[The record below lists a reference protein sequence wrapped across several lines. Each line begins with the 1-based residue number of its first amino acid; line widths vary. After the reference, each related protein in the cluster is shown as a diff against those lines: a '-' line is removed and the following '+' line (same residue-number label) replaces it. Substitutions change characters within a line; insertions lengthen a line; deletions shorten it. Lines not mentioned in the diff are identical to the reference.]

1 MAKGIGMASVI
12 DDTVIQALNTGM
24 AKEAAGAS
32 DSRTRAW
39 DNAALAIGVAQVVNL
54 GNPTV
59 LTGQGIRML
68 NGTPTMAPGN
78 APNANA

>member
-1 MAKGIGMASVI
+1 MPSVI
-12 DDTVIQALNTGM
+12 DDVVAQALNSGM

-39 DNAALAIGVAQVVNL
+39 DNLAIGVASSQLVAL
-54 GNPTV
+54 QSPTV
-59 LTGQGIRML
+59 LAGQGIRML

-78 APNANA
+78 APNANGGAAP

>member
-1 MAKGIGMASVI
+1 MASVV
-12 DDTVIQALNTGM
+12 DDVVAQAINSGIG
-24 AKEAAGAS
+24 KEAAGAA

-39 DNAALAIGVAQVVNL
+39 DNLAIAISAAQVVNL

-78 APNANA
+78 APNANNPA

>member
-1 MAKGIGMASVI
+1 MPSVI
-12 DDTVIQALNTGM
+12 DDVVAQALNTGL

-32 DSRTRAW
+32 DTRTRAW
-39 DNAALAIGVAQVVNL
+39 DNLGLAIATSEVVNL

>member
-1 MAKGIGMASVI
+1 MPSCI
-12 DDTVIQALNTGM
+12 DEAVCQALNTGF

-32 DSRTRAW
+32 DSRTRSW
-39 DNAALAIGVAQVVNL
+39 DELAKAIAVAQVVNL

-78 APNANA
+78 APNANNPTG

>member
-1 MAKGIGMASVI
+1 MASII
-12 DDTVIQALNTGM
+12 DDVVAQSINTGL

-39 DNAALAIGVAQVVNL
+39 DNLGMAIAAAQTVNV
-54 GNPTV
+54 GSPTV
-59 LTGQGIRML
+59 LAAQGIRML

>member
-1 MAKGIGMASVI
+1 MASVI
-12 DDTVIQALNTGM
+12 DDVVAQALNTGL

-39 DNAALAIGVAQVVNL
+39 DELAQAIATASIVNL

-78 APNANA
+78 APNANT

>member
-1 MAKGIGMASVI
+1 MASIV
-12 DDTVIQALNTGM
+12 DDVVAQAINSGM
-24 AKEAAGAS
+24 GKEAAAAA

-39 DNAALAIGVAQVVNL
+39 DNLSLAISAAQVVNL

-68 NGTPTMAPGN
+68 NGTPGEFGN
-78 APNANA
+78 QVKPANS